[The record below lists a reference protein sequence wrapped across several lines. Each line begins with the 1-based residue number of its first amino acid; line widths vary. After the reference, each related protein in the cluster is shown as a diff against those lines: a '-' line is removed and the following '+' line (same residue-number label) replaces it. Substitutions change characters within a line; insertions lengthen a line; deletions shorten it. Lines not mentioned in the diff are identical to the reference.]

1 MAKTTSIGIS
11 ELPIIMGLSK
21 FTTSLQLWR
30 RKMGLDPAPVATF
43 PMKVGIAFEE
53 PAFKLYCEEKNLNPD
68 AFKRQFYVQ
77 DTNRGWLHGY
87 IDFYNEKEGQLFE
100 FKIASSV
107 NNLEA
112 YKVQVNGYLA
122 LTGLPKGKLIYLIN
136 NWGFKEFDV
145 EFDAELW
152 KKSLEAADYFYQC
165 ILNET
170 PPITN
175 VISEEAWQELDNE
188 LIQVLYQ
195 LEEIENEYD
204 ELSKKRDEL
213 REKAKQIMIE
223 KNYPRVITNN
233 FTAMITESK
242 RTSYDYKAMAKDGI
256 DIDKYKKETLVQS
269 FVFKF
274 KNQDNGNN

>member
-1 MAKTTSIGIS
+1 MEKTTSIGIS

-21 FTTSLQLWR
+21 FTTPLQLWR
-30 RKMGLDPAPVATF
+30 RKLGLEPAPAATF
-43 PMKVGIAFEE
+43 PMKIGIAFEE

-68 AFKRQFYVQ
+68 AFKGQFYVQ
-77 DTNRGWLHGY
+77 DTNREWLHGY
-87 IDFYNEKEGQLFE
+87 IDFFNEKEGQLFE
-100 FKIASSV
+100 FKIVSSV

-122 LTGLPKGKLIYLIN
+122 LTGLSKGKLVYLIN
-136 NWGFKEFDV
+136 NWGFKEFEI
-145 EFDAELW
+145 EFDEALW
-152 KKSLEAADYFYQC
+152 RKSLESADYFYQC

-175 VISEEAWQELDNE
+175 VISEEQWQELDNE

-195 LEEIENEYD
+195 LEEFENEYD

-213 REKAKQIMIE
+213 REKAKEIMVK
-223 KNYPRVITNN
+223 KNYPKVITNN

-256 DIDKYKKETLVQS
+256 DVDKYKKETLVQS
-269 FVFKF
+269 FVFKL
-274 KNQDNGNN
+274 KNQVDGNN